1 MTRPTVSRRHVLV
14 GTSAAIAAAALPA
27 IPSIAT
33 TLAFASVPPARM
45 NPFPA
50 SSSMYSV
57 AELSADLEEFLAMYL
72 DCEATYDPS
81 DLALVEN
88 WKGSYGILIRVA
100 QTIHDEVFPDGPAEI
115 ALIARA
121 KSIWPSEKQ
130 RARMLRPEITGN
142 SRAFEN
148 MKRAW
153 LARHRRYVDAQLAF
167 DALCETNPDQQTYVA
182 SCHHLSEA
190 SEKLRIVSRRICA
203 MVPHTQGDRELFRRT
218 KVQWAWREQALSERR
233 RGVVNAGRKK
243 HHYRAGHL
251 IDPDR
256 LSWG

>member
-1 MTRPTVSRRHVLV
+1 MTRPTLSRRRLLI
-14 GTSAAIAAAALPA
+14 GTGAVMAGTALPFM
-27 IPSIAT
+27 PSIETSPA
-33 TLAFASVPPARM
+33 LGSVIPASAPI
-45 NPFPA
+45 PA
-50 SSSMYSV
+50 SSSMYSL
-57 AELSADLEEFLAMYL
+57 AELSANLEEFLAMYL
-72 DCEATYDPS
+72 RCEATYDPT
-81 DLALVEN
+81 DLALVGN

-100 QTIHDEVFPDGPAEI
+100 QTIHNEVFPDGPAEI

-148 MKRAW
+148 VKRAW

-167 DALCETNPDQQTYVA
+167 DALCESNPDQKTYVA

-190 SEKLRIVSRRICA
+190 SDKLRIVSRRICA
-203 MVPHTQGDRELFRRT
+203 MVPHNKGDRELFRRT

>member
-1 MTRPTVSRRHVLV
+1 MKQPAVSRRKMLI
-14 GTSAAIAAAALPA
+14 GTGAAMAAAALPSM
-27 IPSIAT
+27 PSLAT
-33 TLAFASVPPARM
+33 TPALASVMPAS
-45 NPFPA
+45 PLTPA

-57 AELSADLEEFLAMYL
+57 AELSADLEDFLAMYL
-72 DCEATYDPS
+72 RCEATYEPT

-88 WKGSYGILIRVA
+88 WKGSYDTLIRVA

-121 KSIWPSEKQ
+121 KSIWPSAKQ

-182 SCHHLSEA
+182 GCNRLSEA
-190 SEKLRIVSRRICA
+190 SDKLRVVIRRICA
-203 MVPHTQGDRELFRRT
+203 MVPHTKGDRELFRRT

-233 RGVVNAGRKK
+233 RGVVNACRTK